1 MKRLIMIVLGGF
13 LSLLG
18 VILMVSPF
26 PMGFV
31 LIFLGLGL
39 IIMHSPRA
47 AAWLRLNR
55 TYNDVVDKQADLAA
69 KACPPKLRPAPG
81 ACRDSLAAARAFV
94 DQTRPHDEVLAPA
107 AAALEGEGR

>member
-1 MKRLIMIVLGGF
+1 MIVLGGF

-69 KACPPKLRPAPG
+69 KACPPKI
-81 ACRDSLAAARAFV
+81 
-94 DQTRPHDEVLAPA
+94 
-107 AAALEGEGR
+107 AAALKKTSPHRTYEDAAEVIVPD